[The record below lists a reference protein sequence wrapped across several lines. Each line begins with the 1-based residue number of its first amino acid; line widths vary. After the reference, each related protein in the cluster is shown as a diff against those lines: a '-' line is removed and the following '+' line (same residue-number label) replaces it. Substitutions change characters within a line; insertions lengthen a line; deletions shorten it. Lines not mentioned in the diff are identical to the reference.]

1 MSVGLFGVETVA
13 RGGMSGHESPVSDS
27 EVWLTPPHILAALG
41 PFDLDPCA
49 CMEPRPWP
57 TAAVHYTRADNGLLR
72 PWHGRV
78 FCNPPYGGPAVI
90 GPWVRRLADHGRGVL
105 LVFARTETGWFQEG
119 VWGGASAVLFL
130 RGRLAFYRPDGS
142 PAGASAG
149 APSCLAAYGEADA
162 ELLAKCGLPGRV
174 VRL

>member
-1 MSVGLFGVETVA
+1 MSGGLFGAETVA
-13 RGGMSGHESPVSDS
+13 RGGMGGHESPVSDS

-57 TAAVHYTRADNGLLR
+57 TAATHYTRADNGLLR
-72 PWHGRV
+72 PWFGRV

-90 GPWVRRLADHGRGVL
+90 GPWVRRLAEHGRGVL

-119 VWGGASAVLFL
+119 VWGGGIGCAV
-130 RGRLAFYRPDGS
+130 P
-142 PAGASAG
+142 
-149 APSCLAAYGEADA
+149 
-162 ELLAKCGLPGRV
+162 
-174 VRL
+174 